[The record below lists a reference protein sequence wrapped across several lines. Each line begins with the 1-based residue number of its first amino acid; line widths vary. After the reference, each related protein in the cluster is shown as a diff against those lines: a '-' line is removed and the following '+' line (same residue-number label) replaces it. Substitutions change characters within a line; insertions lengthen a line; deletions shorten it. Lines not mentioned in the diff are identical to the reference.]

1 MDFSKVSTVFFDLDW
16 TLITSVFKDYIL
28 PDVYK
33 AAPSFHR
40 YTLDEFFEM
49 FVSTERKFMPRVEAW
64 DPDFIFK
71 EMGLKVSALSL
82 YRKYQDKLEVYPDV
96 LPALDRLV
104 KRYRLCVLTNSLKE
118 YTDLKVEQTRISH
131 YFEHIFTA
139 DQIGYA
145 KPSPEIFIRVLKRMG
160 LKNSNAIYVGDSPE
174 MDVPG
179 ARKAGIATFIV
190 NRMGKPIP
198 DGLRPT
204 VEIKTLTELPNHL
217 GVVRKT

>member
-1 MDFSKVSTVFFDLDW
+1 MDFSEVSTLFFDLDY
-16 TLITSVFKDYIL
+16 TLVTNPFRAYIL
-28 PDVYK
+28 PDIYK
-33 AAPSFHR
+33 TAVSLHR
-40 YTLDEFFEM
+40 YTLDEFYEM
-49 FVSTERKFMPRVEAW
+49 YASTVRRFMPRVEAW

-71 EMGLKVSALSL
+71 EMGLKVSTFSL
-82 YRKYQDKLEVYPDV
+82 FQKYQDKLEVYPDV
-96 LPALDRLV
+96 LLALDQLV

-118 YTDLKVEQTRISH
+118 YTDLKVKQTKISH
-131 YFEHIFTA
+131 YFEHIFSA

-160 LKNSNAIYVGDSPE
+160 LKNNNAVYVGDSPE